1 MNPVQIVRIV
11 AIAVAV
17 IGAFVAIPEAALIM
31 AIIGLI
37 LGGMAVD
44 ADRRTDFLVLV
55 IALAAVHSVLGSEG
69 NDVIPVVGPIV
80 SDIMANV
87 SSIFN
92 AGALAVIIMVIKDR
106 LTE

>member
-44 ADRRTDFLVLV
+44 ADRRTDFLVLTL
-55 IALAAVHSVLGSEG
+55 ALAAVSSAAGQS
-69 NDVIPVVGPIV
+69 PVVGEYV
-80 SDIMANV
+80 SDFMANV

-92 AGALAVIIMVIKDR
+92 AGALAVIIMAIKDR

>member
-31 AIIGLI
+31 AIIGLV

-44 ADRRTDFLVLV
+44 ADRRTDFLVLTLV
-55 IALAAVHSVLGSEG
+55 LAAVSSAA
-69 NDVIPVVGPIV
+69 GPIPIVGEYV

>member
-31 AIIGLI
+31 AIIGLV

-44 ADRRTDFLVLV
+44 ADRRTDFLVLTLV
-55 IALAAVHSVLGSEG
+55 LAAVSSAAGP
-69 NDVIPVVGPIV
+69 IPVVGEYV
-80 SDIMANV
+80 RNIMANV
-87 SSIFN
+87 SSILN

>member
-31 AIIGLI
+31 AIIGLV

-44 ADRRTDFLVLV
+44 ADRRTDFLVLTLV
-55 IALAAVHSVLGSEG
+55 LAAVSSAAGP
-69 NDVIPVVGPIV
+69 IPVVGEYV
-80 SDIMANV
+80 SDIMANA
-87 SSIFN
+87 SSILN
-92 AGALAVIIMVIKDR
+92 AGALAVIIMAIKDR

>member
-11 AIAVAV
+11 ALAVAV

-31 AIIGLI
+31 AIIGLV

-44 ADRRTDFLVLV
+44 ADRRTDFLVLTLV
-55 IALAAVHSVLGSEG
+55 LAAVSSAA
-69 NDVIPVVGPIV
+69 DPIPVVGEYV
-80 SDIMANV
+80 SNIMENV
-87 SSIFN
+87 SAIFN

>member
-1 MNPVQIVRIV
+1 MNTVQIVRIV

-31 AIIGLI
+31 AIIGLV

-44 ADRRTDFLVLV
+44 TDRRTDFLVLTLV
-55 IALAAVHSVLGSEG
+55 LAAVSSAASP
-69 NDVIPVVGPIV
+69 IPAVGEYV
-80 SDIMANV
+80 SNIMANV
-87 SSIFN
+87 STIFN

>member
-11 AIAVAV
+11 AIAIAV

-44 ADRRTDFLVLV
+44 ADRRTDFLVLTLV
-55 IALAAVHSVLGSEG
+55 LAAVSGAAG
-69 NDVIPVVGPIV
+69 PIPVVGEYV

-87 SSIFN
+87 SSILN

>member
-31 AIIGLI
+31 AIIGLV

-44 ADRRTDFLVLV
+44 ADRRTDFLVLTLV
-55 IALAAVHSVLGSEG
+55 LAAVSSAASP
-69 NDVIPVVGPIV
+69 IPVVGEYV